1 MASIFLGTKIMKL
14 PLTYF
19 IANSILEIV
28 YRLGYPIVRY
38 AVKRRGYLQSI
49 QIPDQRTDRPILI
62 HAASVGEI
70 NAVMPLLRY
79 LQDQKLPFVIN
90 TVSITGRA
98 HAQKAFPDIEVRLSV
113 LDIGSFRKRQLGN
126 LNPRLILV
134 VETEIWPNLLA
145 LASLRNI
152 PLIFVNA
159 RIRQKTYKSFMP
171 FRSLLNKISG
181 SVKCIITQSDED
193 KSLFDKL
200 FDDPVIVGGNL
211 KFNVDLPD
219 YDSDE
224 LRTKWGFA
232 NDDYIAVWGS
242 SRPKEEELM
251 LSAFR
256 AIKHSFAEFKLILA
270 PRHPERCDEV
280 AALLKDFSAVRLSE
294 IGSGGRDFD
303 ILLVDSLGKLNM
315 AYACA
320 DLAIVGGSFYDY
332 GGHNPLEPAFYA
344 KPTIIGEYHRS
355 CRDSVTILKRY
366 DAIRVSSQD
375 KLEKDITY
383 FITNQEIGREM
394 GERGKYA
401 LTENATA
408 LQNHIKE
415 IEKWI

>member
-1 MASIFLGTKIMKL
+1 MKL

-49 QIPDQRTDRPILI
+49 QIPDQGSDRPILV

-79 LQDQKLPFVIN
+79 LEAQKLPFVIN

-113 LDIGSFRKRQLGN
+113 LDIGSLRKRQLQN

-145 LASLRNI
+145 QASLRNI

-159 RIRQKTYKSFMP
+159 RIRHKTYKSFAP

-181 SVKCIITQSDED
+181 SVKCIIAQSSED
-193 KSLFDKL
+193 KLLFDKL
-200 FDDPVIVGGNL
+200 FDAPVTVGGNL
-211 KFNVDLPD
+211 KFNVELPD
-219 YDSDE
+219 YDRAE
-224 LRTKWGFA
+224 LRAQWGFGA
-232 NDDYIAVWGS
+232 DDYISVWGS
-242 SRPKEEELM
+242 SRPGEEELM

-256 AIKHSFAEFKLILA
+256 AIKQTYPEFKLILA

-280 AALLKDFSAVRLSE
+280 AALLKDFSAIRLSE

-303 ILLVDSLGKLNM
+303 ILLLDSLGKLNM

-320 DLAIVGGSFYDY
+320 DLAIVGGSFYDF

-344 KPTIIGEYHRS
+344 KPTIIGEFHRS
-355 CRDSVTILKRY
+355 CRDSVKILKKY
-366 DAIRVSSQD
+366 DAIKVSNQET
-375 KLEKDITY
+375 LEKDIMY
-383 FITNQEIGREM
+383 FMANQEFGREM

>member
-1 MASIFLGTKIMKL
+1 MKL

-28 YRLGYPIVRY
+28 YKIGYPIVRY

-49 QIPDQRTDRPILI
+49 QIPVKRSDRPILV

-98 HAQKAFPDIEVRLSV
+98 HAQNAFPDMEVRLSV
-113 LDIGSFRKRQLGN
+113 LDIGSLRKRQLEN
-126 LNPRLILV
+126 LNPRMILV

-145 LASLRNI
+145 RAALKKI

-159 RIRQKTYKSFMP
+159 RIRQKTLKSFMP
-171 FRSLLNKISG
+171 FRSLLNRISG
-181 SVKCIITQSDED
+181 SVKCIIAQSNED
-193 KSLFDKL
+193 KLLFDKL
-200 FDDPVIVGGNL
+200 FDVPVIVGGNL
-211 KFNVDLPD
+211 KFNVELPD
-219 YDSDE
+219 YDSAE
-224 LRTKWGFA
+224 IRTQWGFGS
-232 NDDYIAVWGS
+232 DDYIAVWGS

-251 LSAFR
+251 LSVFR
-256 AIKHSFAEFKLILA
+256 AIKQSYPEFKLILA
-270 PRHPERCDEV
+270 PRHPERSDEV
-280 AALLKDFSAVRLSE
+280 AALLKDFSAIRLSE
-294 IGSGGRDFD
+294 IGSGNHDFE

-320 DLAIVGGSFYDY
+320 DLAIVGGSFYDF

-355 CRDSVTILKRY
+355 CRDSVAILKRY
-366 DAIRVSSQD
+366 DAIRVSTQA
-375 KLEKDITY
+375 KLEKDIMY
-383 FITNQEIGREM
+383 FIANQELGREI